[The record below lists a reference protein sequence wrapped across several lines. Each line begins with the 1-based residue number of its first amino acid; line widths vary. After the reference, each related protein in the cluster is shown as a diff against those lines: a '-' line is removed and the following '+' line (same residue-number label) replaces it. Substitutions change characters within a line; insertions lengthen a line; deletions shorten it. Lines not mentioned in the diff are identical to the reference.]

1 MSMPNARPVG
11 PTLAA
16 ARKTSSPPPEPKST
30 TVSPCLKFAM
40 AVGLPHDNPMFASA
54 GIDASSSGVYPNA
67 SATARTPSWL
77 DDKPLNATEPYF
89 DRTACSIFSDILNLH
104 HLE

>member
-1 MSMPNARPVG
+1 MSIPIARPVG
-11 PTLAA
+11 PTFMA
-16 ARKTSSPPPEPKST
+16 ARNTSKPPPEPKST
-30 TVSPCLKFAM
+30 IVSPALKFAV

-54 GIDASSSGVYPNA
+54 GIDASSSVVYPNA
-67 SATARTPSWL
+67 SATARTPSCS

-104 HLE
+104 HLD